1 MVVMKLE
8 VKESS
13 EKRRSRQLL
22 PTPASVRDGCQ
33 VMRRQTT
40 VNMLKGLKPRETH
53 HYRLSARA

>member
-22 PTPASVRDGCQ
+22 PTPARMEEGTETL
-33 VMRRQTT
+33 RRKMKIG
-40 VNMLKGLKPRETH
+40 MLQGLKPRETH
-53 HYRLSARA
+53 RYRLSARA